1 MVQTRSTIR
10 QHLFIALL
18 TKTVALLAA
27 AVFPVVAMAQ
37 QSVGLVLSGG
47 GAKGIAHI
55 GVIQALEDNDIP
67 IDYVTGTSMGAIVGG
82 LYACGYTPQRMVE
95 LINSRGFR
103 YWSTGVIDPDYI
115 YLYEKSDP
123 VPRMASL
130 NLDLRPGSK
139 NKSVLPSSL
148 ISPLPMNF
156 AFMELFAA
164 HTAQCNGDFNRLFVP
179 FRCVTSDVY
188 NKHKIVCSSGSVG
201 DAIRAS
207 MTFPL
212 VFEPI
217 ELDSV
222 LVYDGGIYDNFPV
235 DVMRSDFAPDIMIG
249 VDVSTPDKRPE
260 RNNVLQQ
267 VEDMIIQNNDY
278 TLPPADGIKIRVP
291 VQQFGILDF
300 DRCAEIY
307 AIGYN
312 TAMAMMDSIKSRVTS
327 RMPAKTRR
335 LRRDMFN
342 STRPYVTFDSV
353 NVSGASP
360 HQNDYLRYIFTRT
373 GRDTLDMAEA
383 KDAYYRAV
391 TSGRLRNLV
400 PRSLWNPNDSTFRLS
415 LRADVKNSFNLG
427 FGGYVSSNSNSMM
440 FASLG
445 YNTLSFNS
453 FSVEADGWVGQSYM
467 AAMARA
473 RLSFASAIP
482 SYLQLHGVVSRHKS
496 YDQTPMF
503 YDDRTTMLTASE
515 LFGRLTYGIAVG
527 RNGKAEISAGG
538 ARLSNRIYNG
548 FWIDGLERDRLTL
561 ELAQVTMLYEFS
573 NLNDISYPTSG
584 SRLEVTVMGML
595 GSSNYYP
602 GNDKRLEQHQSGR
615 KWIQAS
621 LNARRFWTLS
631 DNFSLGAQLTTVAS
645 TQKLFNTY
653 GATESMLPA
662 FYPVASAYC
671 TFNTSLRAAQYS
683 TIGLQPVWMPMQM
696 FQVRADLHLFQPW
709 RPVEPV
715 VSDKSESPV
724 GSRYGRWFSSR
735 SYVAQLEVVY
745 SLPFAQLS
753 AYGNY
758 ITSAGRKWNF
768 GISFGLFFMAPR
780 FLR

>member
-1 MVQTRSTIR
+1 MTS
-10 QHLFIALL
+10 
-18 TKTVALLAA
+18 LLAL
-27 AVFPVVAMAQ
+27 AMSFGAIAQ

-67 IDYVTGTSMGAIVGG
+67 IDYVAGTSMGAIVGG
-82 LYACGYTPQRMVE
+82 LYACGYTPERMLE
-95 LINSRGFR
+95 LIRSRGFS
-103 YWSTGVIDPDYI
+103 YWSTGVIDPNYV

-130 NLDLRPGSK
+130 NLNLRGK
-139 NKSVLPSSL
+139 GKSVLPSSL

-188 NKHKIVCSSGSVG
+188 HKHKIVCSKGSVG

-249 VDVSTPDKRPE
+249 VDVSAPDKKPE

-278 TLPPADGIKIRVP
+278 SLPDNEGIKIRVP

-300 DRCAEIY
+300 DRCMEIY
-307 AIGYN
+307 TIGYN
-312 TAMAMMDSIKSRVTS
+312 TAMEIMDSIKTRVTA
-327 RMPAKTRR
+327 RTPAKTRQ
-335 LRRDMFN
+335 LRRAVFN
-342 STRPYVTFDSV
+342 STEPYVTFDTV
-353 NVSGASP
+353 KVTGATP
-360 HQNDYLRYIFTRT
+360 RQNDYLRYIFTRSSH
-373 GRDTLDMAEA
+373 DTLDMEEA
-383 KDAYYRAV
+383 KEAYYRAV

-400 PRSLWNPNDSTFRLS
+400 PRAVWDERDSLFSLN

-440 FASLG
+440 FVSLA

-467 AAMARA
+467 AAMLRA
-473 RLSFASAIP
+473 RLSFASALP
-482 SYLQLHGVVSRHKS
+482 SYLQLQGVVSRHKS

-503 YDDRTTMLTASE
+503 YDDRATMLTASD
-515 LFGRLTYGIAVG
+515 LFGRLIYGIAVG
-527 RNGKAEISAGG
+527 RNGKAEISAGS
-538 ARLSNRIYNG
+538 ARVSNRIYNG
-548 FWIDGLERDRLTL
+548 FWADKFDRDRLTL
-561 ELAQVTMLYEFS
+561 KLGQVKLLYEYS
-573 NLNDISYPTSG
+573 NLNDISYPTTGASLMASVYG
-584 SRLEVTVMGML
+584 VL
-595 GSSNYYP
+595 GESYYYP
-602 GNDKRLEQHQSGR
+602 GNQEKLEQRDSDR
-615 KWIQAS
+615 KWLQAS
-621 LNARRFWTLS
+621 LVARKYW
-631 DNFSLGAQLTTVAS
+631 NIGNKFSLGAQFTTVVS

-662 FYPVASAYC
+662 FNPTASTYC
-671 TFNTSLRAAQYS
+671 SFNTSLRAQQYS
-683 TIGLQPVWMPMQM
+683 TIGLQPVWMPIQM
-696 FQVRADLHLFQPW
+696 LQIRGDFHYFQPW
-709 RPVEPV
+709 RSIEPV
-715 VSDKSESPV
+715 IADKPDTPV
-724 GSRYGRWFSSR
+724 GARYGKWFCGR
-735 SYVAQLEVVY
+735 SYVAQMEVVY

-780 FLR
+780 FLH